1 MLEIT
6 QLRDLAVIL
15 GYQGLDNIL
24 KNHEIQKTYRLGGI
38 LERASAYIDEVPD
51 CVRLLWTKTSTNA

>member
-6 QLRDLAVIL
+6 QLRDLAAIL

-38 LERASAYIDEVPD
+38 LERASAYNNDNLKEFYF
-51 CVRLLWTKTSTNA
+51 